1 MFKAPFSWSN
11 LKGENMVT
19 QTAPQQDTRPLWL
32 GLLAGP
38 LTWIV
43 YFIAGYSLV
52 EIVCK
57 SGVLGFYLLGLS
69 AVSAIILI
77 LTAIGLFITIYASF
91 FNYRKWQQAP
101 EKGSVDLDDQFGHK
115 PVRFMALAGL
125 LLSGLFTLIILL
137 TGISV
142 FILRP
147 C

>member
-1 MFKAPFSWSN
+1 
-11 LKGENMVT
+11 MVT
-19 QTAPQQDTRPLWL
+19 QTAPQPYNTRTLWL

-43 YFIAGYSLV
+43 YFMIGYLLV
-52 EIVCK
+52 EAVCK
-57 SGVLGFYLLGLS
+57 SDFLNFSLLGLP
-69 AVSAIILI
+69 AVSTIILI
-77 LTAIGLFITIYASF
+77 LTAIGVFITIYAGFIS
-91 FNYRKWQQAP
+91 YRKWRQGP
-101 EKGSVDLDDQFGHK
+101 EAESLIGEQLSHK

-125 LLSGLFTLIILL
+125 LLSGLFTLIILM